1 MKLLIK
7 FPTRSRKKQFLDT
20 FNKYQ
25 EYITEPTTE
34 FLITIDEDDLD
45 MNNDE
50 VLSILESYDNVKF
63 VIGHSKSKIDAIN
76 RDINTLEDWDIIL
89 LASDD
94 MIPQVKGFDKII
106 NALMNSTYPDTDGIL
121 FFNDGFKGQEL
132 NTLCILG
139 KKYYKRFGYIYYP
152 EYKSTWCDNEF
163 MLVGNKLNKQKYF
176 PMVIIKHEH
185 PDWGYG
191 ERDIIHS
198 KNYTDLTFDMEL
210 FKQRQSNNF
219 YI

>member
-7 FPTRSRKKQFLDT
+7 FPTRSRRKQFFET

-25 EYITEPTTE
+25 EYITESTTR
-34 FLITIDEDDLD
+34 FLISIDEDDLD

-50 VLSILESYDNVKF
+50 VLAILESYDNVSF
-63 VIGHSKSKIDAIN
+63 VIGQSNSKIHAIN
-76 RDINTLEDWDIIL
+76 RDIDTLEDWDIIL

-106 NALMNSTYPDTDGIL
+106 TTLMGTNYSDTDGIL

-139 KKYYKRFGYIYYP
+139 KKYYERFNYIYYP

-163 MLVGNKLNKQKYF
+163 MMVGNILKRQKYF

-191 ERDIIHS
+191 EHDIIHR
-198 KNYTDLTFDMEL
+198 KNHSDLSFDMNL
-210 FKQRQSNNF
+210 FKDRQSKNF